1 MEYFSYL
8 GGMMTCDATF
18 RYVKLN
24 PGLLWKKQDLTRR
37 ILFHQQIW
45 HKFKEETRKQPY
57 LKHSFVWR

>member
-24 PGLLWKKQDLTRR
+24 PGLSWKKTG
-37 ILFHQQIW
+37 FN
-45 HKFKEETRKQPY
+45 KKNPF
-57 LKHSFVWR
+57 SSAN